1 MKISAASAPNGTEI
15 KDAEWRAFV
24 PLLVVLDDRPLEI
37 KLLSNFVKFAINALR
52 QARTVPVVAYV
63 LLRDRLLFAKMT
75 PWS

>member
-15 KDAEWRAFV
+15 KDAECRAFV
-24 PLLVVLDDRPLEI
+24 PLVVLDDRPLEI

-52 QARTVPVVAYV
+52 QARTVPIVAYV